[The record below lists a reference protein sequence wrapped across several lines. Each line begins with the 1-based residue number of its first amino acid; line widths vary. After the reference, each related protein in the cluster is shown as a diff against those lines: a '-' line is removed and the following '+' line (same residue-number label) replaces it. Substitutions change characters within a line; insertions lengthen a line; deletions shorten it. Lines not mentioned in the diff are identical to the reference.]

1 MENASKALIIAGAIL
16 LAILLI
22 SLGIM
27 IFNQAQGTVNN
38 SGMSQAEITSFNNK
52 FLKYAGKEKTKSD
65 IKALANEILASN
77 ANESNANRKIGIWYE
92 TKSRVILDPITNKI
106 DMSTINETTKYEIIA
121 NYCKSLNE
129 RSGHKET
136 LTIGCIWNI
145 TIKDQVN

>member
-65 IKALANEILASN
+65 IKALANETLASN
-77 ANESNANRKIGIWYE
+77 VNES
-92 TKSRVILDPITNKI
+92 
-106 DMSTINETTKYEIIA
+106 NETTKYEIIV

-129 RSGHKET
+129 RSGHPET
-136 LTIGCIWNI
+136 LTIGCIWTI
-145 TIKDQVN
+145 TIKDQ